1 MLIYEFL
8 LFTWRKIFV
17 AFFVAKKN
25 DKRNIKKKLSFIRL
39 PILFWL
45 VKEEIVN
52 SNFIEVRISRNKKVM
67 KIIYVNNKRKIQ
79 RKFEREIFI

>member
-25 DKRNIKKKLSFIRL
+25 DKRNIKNFHSLNH
-39 PILFWL
+39 LFY
-45 VKEEIVN
+45 
-52 SNFIEVRISRNKKVM
+52 FG
-67 KIIYVNNKRKIQ
+67 
-79 RKFEREIFI
+79 

>member
-1 MLIYEFL
+1 M
-8 LFTWRKIFV
+8 
-17 AFFVAKKN
+17 AKKN
-25 DKRNIKKKLSFIRL
+25 DKRNIKKNFHSLDH
-39 PILFWL
+39 LFWL

-79 RKFEREIFI
+79 RKFEHEIFI

>member
-1 MLIYEFL
+1 M
-8 LFTWRKIFV
+8 
-17 AFFVAKKN
+17 AKKN
-25 DKRNIKKKLSFIRL
+25 DKRNIKKKFSFIRS

-52 SNFIEVRISRNKKVM
+52 SNFIQVRISRNKKVM

-79 RKFEREIFI
+79 RKFEHEIFI